1 MYGSLIYVEIIFDFY
16 FIVDNVIFIKLW
28 FVDLLDIVLLNLL
41 FMLDVFR
48 FVFDVRFI
56 FSRNLYFY
64 LSW

>member
-56 FSRNLYFY
+56 FS
-64 LSW
+64 